1 MSKPDPTMPH
11 PLEDYLAASGDSPA
25 AFARRIGASAPALA
39 RIIHGDRAPDLDLA
53 RRIVDATDGAVAL
66 SDLCGGDVADFV
78 AFLPTE
84 KPIETA
90 LLAPVLKAALER
102 LSGQEIPDALA
113 MSAAEAA
120 ADTHAA
126 LARVTTRRGPDRLAQ
141 ALRPVLE
148 EILQESG
155 ACLPAQAGRLEEA
168 AQAASALYFRALAPR
183 PR

>member
-1 MSKPDPTMPH
+1 MTH
-11 PLEDYLAASGDSPA
+11 PLEDYLAASGDAPS

-39 RIIHGDRAPDLDLA
+39 RILHGEKTSDLMLA
-53 RRIVDATDGAVAL
+53 RRIVDATDGTVSL
-66 SDLCGGDVADFV
+66 SDLCGGEIADLVAL
-78 AFLPTE
+78 APGE
-84 KPIETA
+84 KLIETA

-102 LSGQEIPDALA
+102 LSGQPIPDALA
-113 MSAAEAA
+113 RSGAEAA

-148 EILQESG
+148 EILRESG
-155 ACLPAQAGRLEEA
+155 ASPPSEGARIEEA
-168 AQAASALYFRALAPR
+168 AQAAGALYFRALAPR

>member
-1 MSKPDPTMPH
+1 MTH
-11 PLEDYLAASGDSPA
+11 PLEDYLAASGDSPP
-25 AFARRIGASAPALA
+25 AFARRIGASASALA
-39 RIIHGDRAPDLDLA
+39 RIIHGDRAPDLELA

-102 LSGQEIPDALA
+102 LSGHTVPDAVA

-148 EILQESG
+148 EILQDSPES
-155 ACLPAQAGRLEEA
+155 LPAEAGRLDEA
-168 AQAASALYFRALAPR
+168 SQAASALYFRAITPR
-183 PR
+183 SR